1 MGGCS
6 AYLSVYEDWEF
17 LRPSMESICKLVDE
31 IVVVDGAYAWMAGF
45 LRANGKDPARSGS
58 KVRDALAGLGVPVR
72 IIEGVWA
79 DEFEKRAA
87 GFAACAHRYVFR
99 VDADEIVFADAAA
112 IEAFIDGGQ
121 AVAEMEIP
129 AICHSPDWVEA
140 VSADAAPARVG
151 FLFDTAQIHPM
162 DHLRYLWI
170 ESQHWPAQVAAALPP
185 VAAQAVARTA
195 HLTTWRSPEGARNR
209 AAFYNLAYI
218 RNHGCPWLPE
228 LAGSA
233 VPDLDVFFARAAP
246 VAYGDSLL
254 FGAQCCS
261 DFDFAGKILAP
272 SPFSAAQREAIRP
285 HYEFFRRSHVARN
298 HDLSRAPH
306 WFLQGQFVR
315 IDLSTAPAQAAI
327 AADGVISIGFSHA
340 PHAAAAELHL
350 LHTTPPYARRVP
362 IPIGIQGRVLRL
374 QVPAA
379 LLAEPALRRLLRF
392 QIWTREFDRLQQF
405 VIQAPPAKAQETSGT
420 LAGRTEGPL

>member
-1 MGGCS
+1 MPAVRCS

-17 LRPSMESICKLVDE
+17 LRPSLESICPLVDE

-45 LRANGKDPARSGS
+45 LRANGKDPARSGGR
-58 KVRDALAGLGVPVR
+58 VHDALAGLGVPVR
-72 IIEGVWA
+72 VIAGIWA

-112 IEAFIDGGQ
+112 IRAFIDSGQ

-140 VSADAAPARVG
+140 ASADAPPARVG
-151 FLFDTAQIHPM
+151 FLFDSAQIHPM

-170 ESQHWPAQVAAALPP
+170 ESQHWPAQVAAVLPA

-195 HLTTWRSPEGARNR
+195 HLTGWRSPEGARNR
-209 AAFYNLAYI
+209 AAFYNLAYN
-218 RNHGCPWLPE
+218 RNHGCPWLPA
-228 LAGSA
+228 LAGSP
-233 VPDLDVFFARAAP
+233 VPDLGAFFAHVEP
-246 VAYGDSLL
+246 VGYGDSLL

-261 DFDFAGKILAP
+261 DFDFASKILAP

-285 HYEFFRRSHVARN
+285 HFEFFLRSHAARN

-306 WFLQGQFVR
+306 WFLPAQLVR
-315 IDLSTAPAQAAI
+315 IDVTTAPALAAI
-327 AADGVISIGFSHA
+327 AADGLISIGFSHA
-340 PHAAAAELHL
+340 PHAATAELHL

-362 IPIGIQGRVLRL
+362 IPIGIQGRALRI
-374 QVPAA
+374 QVPVE

-392 QIWTREFDRLQQF
+392 QIWTQEPDLLQRF
-405 VIQAPPAKAQETSGT
+405 MIEPAPARSQ
-420 LAGRTEGPL
+420 R